1 MTLDTIQ
8 AVLGWSTLI
17 NFSLLIWWAF
27 FVLLAHDWTYKMH
40 SKFFTISKETF
51 DTVHY
56 AGMAFFKLLVLVF
69 NLAPYLALRII
80 SA

>member
-27 FVLLAHDWTYKMH
+27 VILLAPDWTYKMH
-40 SKFFTISKETF
+40 SQFFSSSKDTF
-51 DTVHY
+51 NTVHY
-56 AGMAFFKLLVLVF
+56 SGMAFFKLLVIVF
-69 NLAPYLALRII
+69 NLAPYLALRI
-80 SA
+80 AT